1 MVKIDKENY
10 SIWVDGK
17 HLDSYPDGK
26 YIAAELEELAN
37 KLELEHKAETDFAVE

>member
-10 SIWVDGK
+10 SMWVDGK
-17 HLDSYPDGK
+17 YIDSYPDGK